1 MNRPMYLLWVGCLIG
16 TAIAIATSSAIA
28 LSMFATDCPWAILW
42 MTWGKLLVLTIPTF
56 SATTTTALLLKYAIP
71 RGENGDISLP
81 AMGVTEG
88 ESTEPSA
95 GPSLAEE
102 IVGAAYEQAEH
113 YYLNGEKPT
122 RRLFE
127 QNGMRQSIWASARDL
142 LLAGGIIDDN
152 NKWAQEPWD
161 IVEATLNK
169 MYADHDRIWV
179 RPLGSR
185 DMLSV
190 SVSQQLAGNKYT
202 TTEEY

>member
-127 QNGMRQSIWASARDL
+127 QMGMRQSIWSSAHDL
-142 LLAGGIIDDN
+142 LSVAG
-152 NKWAQEPWD
+152 
-161 IVEATLNK
+161 IVEGNTWTDRTWTEIKAALDK
-169 MYADHDRIWV
+169 MYPDHDRIWV

-185 DMLSV
+185 DMLSI

-202 TTEEY
+202 MIEE